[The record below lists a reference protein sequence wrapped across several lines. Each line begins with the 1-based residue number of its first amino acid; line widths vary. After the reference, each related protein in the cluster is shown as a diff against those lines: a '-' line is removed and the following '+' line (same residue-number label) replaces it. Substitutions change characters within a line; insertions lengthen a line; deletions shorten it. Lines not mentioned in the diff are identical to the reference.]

1 MGLNSVTRMYQNLI
15 LLILILLGLSCHS
28 GSQVSPSDL
37 PPIDQTKEETT
48 VNPEAL
54 QHFMDGQFYMSQ
66 GNYSMAVIEFQEAL
80 RLDPDV
86 STIHI
91 SLGECFWALE
101 KSDRAVFHLERA
113 IYLNPD
119 DTEAR
124 NILAHQFINRQMFDR
139 AKEQYEILAESDPEN
154 VENIIVLA
162 ELAKLQNQFEEAIHY
177 YQKAFDLDPHRI
189 ESLKKA
195 GEIALKIK
203 RFDLA
208 QFIIKRMT
216 LEDKSNIQYLENYA
230 DIAIMNGDKKE
241 GIKALK
247 QIVDL
252 EGPSAGVLNQIG
264 LLYYEINHPDSA
276 LKVFSHVYELDSLN
290 ILALHLL
297 SQINREEE
305 HIEKARYFADQ
316 MIYFHPGEPRGYINA
331 SLALLIQN
339 NHERVIQILS
349 KQTDIFLEEFTI
361 QYLLGLSYNLDN
373 NYELSEQFFNRALA
387 INPKSRNVL
396 HSLAIIYDKT
406 IQWSQSDS
414 IYNELIHSD
423 STDAQALNN
432 YSYSLVE
439 RGEKLD
445 IALAMSKKAI
455 SLSPKSS
462 AYLDTYGWIH
472 FKIGNIDSALAYI
485 RKSVEIEDTNAVVLE
500 HFGDVLIKNAEIEEA
515 IHYFRKALEIDP
527 NNAVLRKKLSE
538 L

>member
-1 MGLNSVTRMYQNLI
+1 LNSVIRMYQNLI
-15 LLILILLGLSCHS
+15 FLFFILLGLSCHS

-54 QHFMDGQFYMSQ
+54 QHFMDGQLYMNQ
-66 GNYSMAVIEFQEAL
+66 GNYSMAVTEFQEAL
-80 RLDPDV
+80 RFDPDV

-101 KSDRAVFHLERA
+101 KPDRAVFHLERA
-113 IYLNPD
+113 IHLNPD

-124 NILAHQFINRQMFDR
+124 NVLAHQFINRQMFDR

-162 ELAKLQNQFEEAIHY
+162 ELAKLQHQFEEAIHY
-177 YQKAFDLDPHRI
+177 YQKAFDLDPQRI

-195 GEIALKIK
+195 AEIALKIK

-247 QIVDL
+247 QIADL

-276 LKVFSHVYELDSLN
+276 LKVFSQVYELDSLN

-305 HIEKARYFADQ
+305 HIEKAQYFADQ
-316 MIYFHPGEPRGYINA
+316 MIYFHPSEPRGYINA

-349 KQTDIFLEEFTI
+349 KQADIFLEEFTI

-373 NYELSEQFFNRALA
+373 NHKLAEQFFKRALA

-406 IQWSQSDS
+406 NQVSQSDS